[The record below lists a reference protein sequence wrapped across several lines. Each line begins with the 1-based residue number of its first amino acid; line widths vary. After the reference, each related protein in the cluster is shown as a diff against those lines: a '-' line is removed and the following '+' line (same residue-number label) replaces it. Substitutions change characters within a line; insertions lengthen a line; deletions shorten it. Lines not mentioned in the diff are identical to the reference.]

1 MCPFSNHES
10 QLADALRAAE
20 IEKQT
25 ALTALQE
32 DYEMKLTDAREKQTK
47 AVDIVKNLKAATAA
61 KLQGIEKE
69 RAAEKAA
76 VEKEKSNLESKLN
89 AVYEADLATLHE
101 VHAKETI
108 EWESKVIEKGREYE
122 DALLIANN
130 EWDKQLEELKQ
141 EQQQNV
147 LSLQAA
153 LANAT
158 QQLQEASSTSTRFGD
173 QDRRNPRSIQ
183 ESAQFNG

>member
-76 VEKEKSNLESKLN
+76 VEKESQ
-89 AVYEADLATLHE
+89 
-101 VHAKETI
+101 I
-108 EWESKVIEKGREYE
+108 
-122 DALLIANN
+122 
-130 EWDKQLEELKQ
+130 
-141 EQQQNV
+141 
-147 LSLQAA
+147 
-153 LANAT
+153 
-158 QQLQEASSTSTRFGD
+158 
-173 QDRRNPRSIQ
+173 
-183 ESAQFNG
+183 